1 MTDRSEITVVVYTE
15 NNQTSLDLQ
24 LSEVTDDSVQT
35 FIRTATYEPES
46 SKNPNYQVLVALAN
60 THIEEWSMGTEL
72 ESLLRWAVRLGE
84 SIERERVANV
94 LGINHK
100 KGE

>member
-1 MTDRSEITVVVYTE
+1 MSALINVVIYVE
-15 NNQTSLDLQ
+15 NGQLSLDLQ
-24 LSEVTDDSVQT
+24 SKEVMDSSAQT
-35 FIRTATYEPES
+35 LVRTEEFTPE
-46 SKNPNYQVLVALAN
+46 KPENANFLALVALAN
-60 THIEEWSMGTEL
+60 TATWDNDTIGREL
-72 ESLLRWAVRLGE
+72 EALLNWTLRLGE